1 MKLTYSVGAGRLFS
15 QEQSRWARG
24 AQNQVT
30 WLTKFW
36 TVVPNICGSSIWPLL
51 LVSILLPGILRCF
64 LDFLE
69 VYAPLGWGMRLST
82 HRHLMLSL
90 GMSGVIPLLPVYFFM
105 ACAETTLLSR
115 VSLPWVIAQHSW
127 FGIDISGQGLGLSA
141 RVNMAKTSWISS
153 PMNTGPV
160 PCLKVTVTNQPAP
173 CNSPKEWKS

>member
-1 MKLTYSVGAGRLFS
+1 
-15 QEQSRWARG
+15 
-24 AQNQVT
+24 
-30 WLTKFW
+30 
-36 TVVPNICGSSIWPLL
+36 VVPNICGSSIWPLL

-173 CNSPKEWKS
+173 CNSPKE